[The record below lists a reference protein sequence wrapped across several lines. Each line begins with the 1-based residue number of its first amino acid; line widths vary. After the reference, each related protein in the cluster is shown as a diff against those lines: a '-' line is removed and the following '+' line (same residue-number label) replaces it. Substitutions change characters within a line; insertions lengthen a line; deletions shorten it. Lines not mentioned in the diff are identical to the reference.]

1 VKKEDSLE
9 LTLAAVFAALYAVGV
24 VVLGPVSFQVFQV
37 RVADALLPLCMLFG
51 RPAILGLTL
60 GTIVANLF
68 GGLGP
73 IDIVGGGLANLIAGY
88 VAWRI
93 SLNKGKPWLFLG
105 VVSQV
110 IIVTAM
116 VGTYLSYLFGMPVEV
131 GLLGV
136 LLGSIVAIGILGSL
150 LLLALS
156 SRRVSAAFRSCVV
169 IFRTGN

>member
-1 VKKEDSLE
+1 MKKEDSFE

-24 VVLGPVSFQVFQV
+24 VVLGPISFQVFQV

-51 RPAILGLTL
+51 WPAILGLTL

-156 SRRVSAAFRSCVV
+156 SRRVSAAFRSRVV
-169 IFRTGN
+169 IFRTE

>member
-1 VKKEDSLE
+1 
-9 LTLAAVFAALYAVGV
+9 
-24 VVLGPVSFQVFQV
+24 V
-37 RVADALLPLCMLFG
+37 RVADALLPLSMLFG
-51 RPAILGLTL
+51 WPAILGLTL